1 VNPPALRAT
10 AVAGAAVLLAG
21 APVAAVVAGA
31 SWFVHAAVAVA
42 LVTAVG
48 VALARFGAA
57 PVAVG
62 QLLAALLLLTLWFTE
77 HGVLGVLPGPGALR
91 EMAALLAGAGQQ
103 IQTSVAPVAP
113 TPEILFL
120 VTAAFALLAVAT
132 HLAAVAEGAPA
143 TAGIPLLAAFAVPA
157 ALADTLLPW
166 WTMAAAAAG
175 FGLLLLVGDRPLRGL
190 PGAAALTA
198 AALAVALA
206 IGSTVGWVGTAGRF
220 GGGLGGGP
228 GGSIGLN
235 PFTALRGQLDE
246 ATPAE
251 LFRVRGLPQ
260 PAYLRV
266 LTLRDYVPDSG
277 WQASPPDLG
286 IPLTGQLPAPTTSGV
301 PASVSIE
308 NRGFRDYWLPL
319 YGVPLAVS
327 DLAGDWFYDRGSGTA
342 YAPSRRNEDG
352 WTQQVLL
359 PTPSVAQLRSGTGG
373 DVSRRYLD
381 TVGVDPRVAEIAAN
395 VTADATTPFDRAVAI
410 NDYFSGPGSPFR
422 YSLETAPGSGDD
434 ALVEF
439 LTVGRAGYCEQFAS
453 AMAVMLRTVG
463 VPSRVAVGFTAG
475 TDAGAYRSVSTADA
489 HAWVEAWFPGV
500 GWTTFDPTPLT
511 DGRALVPPYVVEA
524 RAEAAGGGE
533 EPVPEPAG
541 SAAEPLPELTPDEAV
556 GEDPATA
563 PDEAGPVA
571 DEGFP
576 VWPFVVVGLVCVAA
590 GAPAV
595 RRLVQRRRRLDVVSG
610 GGPGAAGAGWA
621 ELLAESADRGVPIEP
636 SDTVRGAARR
646 MVRDHRL
653 DADTQQALRRL
664 VGAVEAS
671 FYGGAEIGDE
681 RLAEDVRLVRTG
693 IATAS
698 CPVRS
703 STGRGG
709 GRTTRTRLVRSQ
721 LGGAGWIPPDH
732 SCSNR
737 RRNRSS
743 MRPVKRFLSGSAS
756 LAGACPDEPTDV
768 MASTAPPSITRKPTT
783 LTTGKLPSHSIGS
796 ATPSTSITSPNANSA
811 TPWSRRRRVGLRN
824 LPPRTVDANLG
835 SSA

>member
-1 VNPPALRAT
+1 MTRPPLRAT
-10 AVAGAAVLLAG
+10 VVAGAAVLLAG

-31 SWFVHAAVAVA
+31 GCFLNAAVTVA
-42 LVTAVG
+42 LVAGVG

-62 QLLAALLLLTLWFTE
+62 QLFAAVLLLTLWFTE

-132 HLAAVAEGAPA
+132 HLAAVTEGAPA

-175 FGLLLLVGDRPLRGL
+175 FGLLLLVGDRPLRGV
-190 PGAAALTA
+190 PGAVALTG

-206 IGSTVGWVGTAGRF
+206 IGATAGWVGTAGRF
-220 GGGLGGGP
+220 GGGLGDGP

-246 ATPAE
+246 STPAE

-260 PAYLRV
+260 AAYLRV
-266 LTLRDYVPDSG
+266 LTLRDYVPDTG
-277 WQASPPDLG
+277 WQAGPPDLG
-286 IPLTGQLPAPTTSGV
+286 IPLTGQLPAPTTPGV
-301 PASVSIE
+301 PASIAIE

-327 DLAGDWFYDRGSGTA
+327 DIAGEWIYDRGSGTA
-342 YAPSRRNEDG
+342 YAPSRRFEDG
-352 WTQQVLL
+352 WSQEALL
-359 PTPSVAQLRSGTGG
+359 PTPSTAQLRTGTGG
-373 DVSRRYLD
+373 DVPRRYLD
-381 TVGVDPRVAEIAAN
+381 TDGVDLRVAEIAAD
-395 VTADATTPFDRAVAI
+395 VTADASTGFDKAVAI
-410 NDYFSGPGSPFR
+410 NDYFSSPGSPFR
-422 YSLETAPGSGDD
+422 YSLETATGSGDD

-463 VPSRVAVGFTAG
+463 VPARVAVGFTAG
-475 TDAGAYRSVSTADA
+475 TDAGAYRSVGTPDA
-489 HAWVEAWFPGV
+489 HAWVEAWFPGA

-511 DGRALVPPYVVEA
+511 DGRALVPPYVSAA
-524 RAEAAGGGE
+524 RAEAARGSE

-541 SAAEPLPELTPDEAV
+541 IDTEPLPELTPDETT
-556 GEDPATA
+556 GEEAETA
-563 PDEAGPVA
+563 PEAAGPVG

-576 VWPFVVVGLVCVAA
+576 MWPLVVAGVVLLAVAA
-590 GAPAV
+590 PVAV
-595 RRLVQRRRRLDVVSG
+595 RLLQRRRRLDVVSG
-610 GGPGAAGAGWA
+610 GGPDAPAAGWA
-621 ELLAESADRGVPIEP
+621 EVLAESADRGVPIQA

-653 DADTQQALRRL
+653 DADVQQALRRL

-681 RLAEDVRLVRTG
+681 RLAEDVRLVRSG

-698 CPVRS
+698 PL
-703 STGRGG
+703 
-709 GRTTRTRLVRSQ
+709 RTRDRLLPRSVVDR
-721 LGGAGWIPPDH
+721 A
-732 SCSNR
+732 R
-737 RRNRSS
+737 RH
-743 MRPVKRFLSGSAS
+743 
-756 LAGACPDEPTDV
+756 TD
-768 MASTAPPSITRKPTT
+768 
-783 LTTGKLPSHSIGS
+783 
-796 ATPSTSITSPNANSA
+796 
-811 TPWSRRRRVGLRN
+811 
-824 LPPRTVDANLG
+824 DDD
-835 SSA
+835 

>member
-1 VNPPALRAT
+1 MRPAHRDAAT
-10 AVAGAAVLLAG
+10 FLAAAAAGAAVLLAG
-21 APVAAVVAGA
+21 APVAAVVSGAG
-31 SWFVHAAVAVA
+31 WFLHAAVTVVLVA
-42 LVTAVG
+42 GVG

-62 QLLAALLLLTLWFTE
+62 QLLAALLLLTVWFTE

-91 EMAALLAGAGQQ
+91 EMAALLGGAGQQ
-103 IQTSVAPVAP
+103 IQTSVAPVAA

-132 HLAAVAEGAPA
+132 HLAAVTEGAPA
-143 TAGIPLLAAFAVPA
+143 TAAIPLLAAFAVPA

-175 FGLLLLVGDRPLRGL
+175 FGVLLLVGDRPLRGC
-190 PGAAALTA
+190 PGLRRSRGRRSR
-198 AALAVALA
+198 ALAV
-206 IGSTVGWVGTAGRF
+206 GSTAGWLGTAGRF
-220 GGGLGGGP
+220 GGGLGDGP

-246 ATPAE
+246 STPAE
-251 LFRVRGLPQ
+251 LFRVSGLPQ

-266 LTLRDYVPDSG
+266 LTLRDYVPDAG
-277 WQASPPDLG
+277 WQAGRPDLG
-286 IPLTGQLPAPTTSGV
+286 VPLTGQLPAPTTPGV
-301 PASVSIE
+301 PASVAIE

-327 DLAGDWFYDRGSGTA
+327 DVAGEWLYDRGSGTA
-342 YAPSRRNEDG
+342 YAASRRNEDG

-359 PTPSVAQLRSGTGG
+359 PTPSAAQLRAGTGG
-373 DVSRRYLD
+373 EVPRQYLD
-381 TVGVDPRVAEIAAN
+381 TAGVDLRVAEIAAD
-395 VTADATTPFDRAVAI
+395 VTAEASTGFDRAVAI
-410 NDYFSGPGSPFR
+410 NDYFSGPDSPFR

-463 VPSRVAVGFTAG
+463 VPARVAVGFTGG
-475 TDAGAYRSVSTADA
+475 TDVGAYRSVSTADA

-533 EPVPEPAG
+533 EPVPEPSG
-541 SAAEPLPELTPDEAV
+541 NDTEQPLPDLTPDPATDEQ
-556 GEDPATA
+556 DATA
-563 PDEAGPVA
+563 PEADGPA
-571 DEGFP
+571 DEGVP
-576 VWPFVVVGLVCVAA
+576 VWPFVVVGLVALAVAA
-590 GAPAV
+590 PAAG
-595 RRLVQRRRRLDVVSG
+595 RLLQRRRRLDVVSD
-610 GGPGAAGAGWA
+610 GGPGAPGAGWA
-621 ELLAESADRGVPIEP
+621 EVLAESADRGVPIQP

-653 DADTQQALRRL
+653 DVDAQQALRRL

-698 CPVRS
+698 PL
-703 STGRGG
+703 
-709 GRTTRTRLVRSQ
+709 RTRDRVLPRSV
-721 LGGAGWIPPDH
+721 LDRV
-732 SCSNR
+732 R
-737 RRNRSS
+737 RRTD
-743 MRPVKRFLSGSAS
+743 
-756 LAGACPDEPTDV
+756 DED
-768 MASTAPPSITRKPTT
+768 
-783 LTTGKLPSHSIGS
+783 
-796 ATPSTSITSPNANSA
+796 
-811 TPWSRRRRVGLRN
+811 
-824 LPPRTVDANLG
+824 
-835 SSA
+835 

>member
-1 VNPPALRAT
+1 VTAPTTAPTTQPALRAT
-10 AVAGAAVLLAG
+10 AAAAAAVLLAG

-31 SWFVHAAVAVA
+31 GWFLHAAVTVTLVA
-42 LVTAVG
+42 GIG

-57 PVAVG
+57 PVALG

-91 EMAALLAGAGQQ
+91 EMAALLRGAGQQ
-103 IQTSVAPVAP
+103 IQTSVAPVAA

-132 HLAAVAEGAPA
+132 HLAAVSEGAPA
-143 TAGIPLLAAFAVPA
+143 AAGIPLLAAFAVPA

-175 FGLLLLVGDRPLRGL
+175 FGLLLLVGDRPLRVL
-190 PGAAALTA
+190 PGAAALTGT
-198 AALAVALA
+198 ALAVALA
-206 IGSTVGWVGTAGRF
+206 VGSTAGWLGTEGRF
-220 GGGLGGGP
+220 GGGFGDGA

-246 ATPAE
+246 STPAE

-266 LTLRDYVPDSG
+266 LTLRDYVPDAG
-277 WQASPPDLG
+277 WQAGRPDLG
-286 IPLTGQLPAPTTSGV
+286 IPLTGQLPAPTTPGV
-301 PASVSIE
+301 PASVEIE

-327 DLAGDWFYDRGSGTA
+327 DVAGEWLYDRGSGTA
-342 YAPSRRNEDG
+342 YAASRRNENG

-359 PTPSVAQLRSGTGG
+359 PTPSVAQLRGGTGG
-373 DVSRRYLD
+373 EVPRQYLD
-381 TVGVDPRVAEIAAN
+381 TAGVDLRVAEIAAD
-395 VTADATTPFDRAVAI
+395 VTADASTGFDRAMAI

-422 YSLETAPGSGDD
+422 YTLETAPGSGDD

-463 VPSRVAVGFTAG
+463 VPARVAVGFTAG
-475 TDAGAYRSVSTADA
+475 TDAGAYRSVGTADA

-511 DGRALVPPYVVEA
+511 DGRALVPPYVLEA
-524 RAEAAGGGE
+524 RAEAAGGE
-533 EPVPEPAG
+533 EPVPEPSG
-541 SAAEPLPELTPDEAV
+541 IDTGPLPDLTPEVPV
-556 GEDPATA
+556 GEEAA
-563 PDEAGPVA
+563 PEPEAAGAVA
-571 DEGFP
+571 DEGVP
-576 VWPFVVVGLVCVAA
+576 VWPFVVVGLAILAVAA
-590 GAPAV
+590 PAAA
-595 RRLVQRRRRLDVVSG
+595 RLLQRRRRLDVVSG
-610 GGPGAAGAGWA
+610 GGPAAPAAGWA
-621 ELLAESADRGVPIEP
+621 EVLAESADRGVPIEP

-653 DADTQQALRRL
+653 DAAAQQALRRL

-681 RLAEDVRLVRTG
+681 RLAEDVRLVRAG

-698 CPVRS
+698 PL
-703 STGRGG
+703 
-709 GRTTRTRLVRSQ
+709 RTRDRVLPRSV
-721 LGGAGWIPPDH
+721 LDRV
-732 SCSNR
+732 R
-737 RRNRSS
+737 RRTD
-743 MRPVKRFLSGSAS
+743 
-756 LAGACPDEPTDV
+756 DEDY
-768 MASTAPPSITRKPTT
+768 
-783 LTTGKLPSHSIGS
+783 
-796 ATPSTSITSPNANSA
+796 
-811 TPWSRRRRVGLRN
+811 
-824 LPPRTVDANLG
+824 
-835 SSA
+835 